1 MYQPIRCAERW
12 SSDGRQTA
20 RLRERASVLRRI
32 VNEDVA
38 DGVLLDV
45 REVSLP
51 ELLLLDGEGS
61 GLIKALNRLLSSNI
75 DTNFNSFSSSI

>member
-1 MYQPIRCAERW
+1 M
-12 SSDGRQTA
+12 
-20 RLRERASVLRRI
+20 
-32 VNEDVA
+32 NEDVA

-51 ELLLLDGEGS
+51 ELLLRDGEES